1 MVLHPLSQPQYVDI
15 IVFVI
20 VHSNFYS
27 ACWRH
32 FFLTELSG
40 VMYSDQLTYDQ
51 FYINFMIYL
60 ENQTLSQKNLED
72 YIFQTSTKCI
82 NS

>member
-1 MVLHPLSQPQYVDI
+1 
-15 IVFVI
+15 
-20 VHSNFYS
+20 
-27 ACWRH
+27 
-32 FFLTELSG
+32 
-40 VMYSDQLTYDQ
+40 MYSDQLTYDQ